1 MPETLFL
8 GDSELAQ
15 RMRSLDWSA
24 TDLGTVKSWP
34 EHWKSAIRLC
44 LTSRIPVVMYL
55 GPSFTVLYNDPYIS
69 FLGAAKHPRS
79 LGRPGHE
86 VWREIWDTIGPML
99 KSVYA
104 TGKATWSE
112 DVLMFFARKLPLE
125 EVYVRFT
132 FGPIFAADGK
142 TVDGIFC
149 PCTETSEQVV
159 GARRLETLRKLGT
172 RAEGRSVHAACS
184 AAAAVLAENE
194 RDIPLAAIYL
204 AEESTGKAAFHASA
218 GLPEEHGLPSIISP
232 EDCEAPN
239 ASALAGALREQRVL
253 EVPLGDLVSG
263 LPAEEHRTAKALAL
277 PIPAA
282 VHGTLNGLLV
292 VGTSPRR
299 VLDDGYRAFFDL
311 VAGHIGSSITDAK
324 AYEAERQRAEALAE
338 LDRAKTTFFSNVS
351 HEFRTPL
358 TLMLGPTEDLLVGS
372 HGELTAAQRG
382 QLELLHRN
390 ELRLQ
395 KLVNALLD
403 FSRIEAG
410 RIQASYEPLD
420 LAGFTRDL
428 ASAFQSAVERA
439 GLKLTV
445 DCPPLREP
453 VFVDR
458 EMWEKIV
465 LNLLSNALKF
475 TFEGEIRVSL
485 DSTGDGVVLR
495 VMDTGVGVPEEEVP
509 RLFERFHRVAGS
521 RARTHE
527 GSGIGLA
534 LVQELVKLHGGSVHV
549 ESRVGTG
556 TVFTVTIPKGS
567 AHLPAERIGAGKTA
581 MPTGLGAAPFV
592 EEALRWL
599 PAAEGSAAVVPFDRH
614 FSSPDATRPR
624 SSERIL
630 FADDN
635 ADMRDYVRRL
645 LDPGWVVEAVE
656 DGAKALAS
664 ARARPP
670 NLILTDVMMPG
681 LDGFAL
687 LRELRKDER
696 TRLIPVVMLSARAG
710 EEARIEGLHA
720 GADDYLIKPF
730 SARELLARVRTQLE
744 LSRLREQRVA
754 EIERALRFSEMFIG
768 VLGHDL
774 RSPLSAILTT
784 ADGLLRRE
792 TSEQFARPIRR
803 IQSNAARMAR
813 MIEQILDFTRA
824 RIGGGIPI
832 EPKPTS
838 LKDLASQLVE
848 ELEPAVSRRIVLES
862 HGDTHGEWDSDR
874 LAQVISNLLGNAVE
888 HGDHSQPI
896 QLSLDGSAH
905 DSLRIKIWN
914 AGVIPDGL
922 LPAVFEPFRGSR
934 VMRNAQK
941 SAGLGLGLYVVREIV
956 RAHGGSIDVRS
967 SVDAG
972 TTFSVLIPRRTTRL
986 PSGETSIASRRNER
1000 QGRASA
1006 RDGELGG
1013 DERRD

>member
-8 GDSELAQ
+8 GESELAR

-24 TDLGTVKSWP
+24 TDLRAPQTWP
-34 EHWKSAIRLC
+34 EHWKAATRLC

-79 LGRPGHE
+79 LGRPGQE

-132 FGPIFAADGK
+132 FGPIFAADGR

-149 PCTETSEQVV
+149 PCTETTEQVV
-159 GARRLETLRKLGT
+159 GARRLETLRKLGA
-172 RAEGRSVHAACS
+172 RSEGRSVHAAS
-184 AAAAVLAENE
+184 KAAAVVLAENS
-194 RDIPLAAIYL
+194 RDIPFAAIYL
-204 AEESTGKAAFHASA
+204 TEDSTGKAALHASA
-218 GLPEEHGLPSIISP
+218 GLPEEHDLPSAISP
-232 EDCEAPN
+232 EDCEAPTAN
-239 ASALAGALREQRVL
+239 PLACALREQRVR
-253 EVPLGDLVSG
+253 EIPLGDLVSS
-263 LPAEEHRTAKALAL
+263 LLADEYRATKALAL

-311 VAGHIGSSITDAK
+311 VTGHIGTAITDAK
-324 AYEAERQRAEALAE
+324 AYEAERRRAEALAE

-372 HGELTAAQRG
+372 HGELTAAQRE

-410 RIQASYEPLD
+410 RIQASYEPVD
-420 LAGFTRDL
+420 LARFTRDL
-428 ASAFQSAVERA
+428 ASAFRSAVERA
-439 GLKLTV
+439 GLKLRV
-445 DCPPLREP
+445 DCPPPGEP
-453 VFVDR
+453 IFVDR

-475 TFEGEIRVSL
+475 TFEGEIQVSL
-485 DSTGDGVVLR
+485 EDTDGAVALR
-495 VMDTGVGVPEEEVP
+495 VRDTGVGVPEEEVP

-534 LVQELVKLHGGSVHV
+534 LVQELVKLHGGSVHA
-549 ESRVGTG
+549 ESRVGAG

-567 AHLPAERIGAGKTA
+567 AHLPKERIGAAKTA

-599 PAAEGSAAVVPFDRH
+599 PAGEDSASVAPFDRH
-614 FSSPDATRPR
+614 FSSPEKTRPR

-645 LDPGWVVEAVE
+645 LEPRWVVEAVE
-656 DGAKALAS
+656 DGSKALAS

-720 GADDYLIKPF
+720 GADDYLVKPF

-744 LSRLREQRVA
+744 LARLRAQRVA
-754 EIERALRFSEMFIG
+754 EVERALRFSEMFIG

-774 RSPLSAILTT
+774 RNPLSAILT
-784 ADGLLRRE
+784 ASDGLLRKE

-803 IQSNAARMAR
+803 IRSSAGRMAR

-838 LKDLASQLVE
+838 LKELATQLVE
-848 ELEPAVSRRIVLES
+848 EFEPGAPQRIVLES
-862 HGDTHGEWDSDR
+862 RGDTRGEWDSDR

-888 HGDHSQPI
+888 HGDHGQPI
-896 QLSLDGSAH
+896 RLSLDGSAQG
-905 DSLRIKIWN
+905 SLRIKVWN

-922 LPAVFEPFRGSR
+922 LPTVFEPFRGSG
-934 VMRNAQK
+934 VVRNTQK
-941 SAGLGLGLYVVREIV
+941 SAGLGLGLYVVREVV

-967 SVDAG
+967 SVDVG
-972 TTFSVLIPRRTTRL
+972 TTFSVLIPRKTTRP
-986 PSGETSIASRRNER
+986 PSGGTSSPSRRNER
-1000 QGRASA
+1000 NGHASA
-1006 RDGELGG
+1006 REGELGG
-1013 DERRD
+1013 DERSD